1 MKKVYLK
8 EQQFNYILEQRM
20 LNEGIM
26 NYLYQRFFGKC
37 QNPGELVNRAIY
49 WIGAGIIS
57 FAIAVDIIQNGRD
70 TGVLSNQ
77 DAIEVIDTIAQQAPV
92 EEWKPICNDAV
103 VTVYNAKPEQC
114 NSDVEHTASLF
125 HLNLDSVGAHK
136 IVALERSFMKEFGL
150 KFGDVIK
157 IVGTHKGLQDGVYQI
172 QDVMNKRFAGQHKVD
187 VLVPDSITH
196 GGTWPEQYATIYVLN
211 DKNNTQQYL
220 DLMAPE
226 YKKR

>member
-1 MKKVYLK
+1 MKKIYLT
-8 EQQFNYILEQRM
+8 EQQFNYILEQQM

-26 NYLYQRFFGKC
+26 KYLYQRFFGKC
-37 QNPGELVNRAIY
+37 QNTGELVQRAIY
-49 WIGAGIIS
+49 WISAGIIS

-77 DAIEVIDTIAQQAPV
+77 DAIEVIDTIAQKAPV

-114 NSDVEHTASLF
+114 NKDVEHTASMF
-125 HLNLDSVGAHK
+125 NLNLDSVGGHR

-187 VLVPDSITH
+187 VLVPDSITR
-196 GGTWPEQYATIYVLN
+196 GGTWPEQYATIYVLK

-226 YKKR
+226 YKR

>member
-1 MKKVYLK
+1 MKKIYLT
-8 EQQFNYILEQRM
+8 EQQFNYILKQQM
-20 LNEGIM
+20 LNEGVLR
-26 NYLYQRFFGKC
+26 YLYQRFFGRC
-37 QNPGELVNRAIY
+37 QNSGDYINRI
-49 WIGAGIIS
+49 IGLITAGMIT
-57 FAIAVDIIQNGRD
+57 FGIAVDLINNGRG
-70 TGVLSNQ
+70 TVLTNEQ
-77 DAIEVIDTIAQQAPV
+77 ATEIIDAVANKAPI

-103 VTVYNAKPEQC
+103 ITVYNAKPEQC
-114 NSDVEHTASLF
+114 NNDVENTASMF
-125 HLNLDSVGAHK
+125 HLNLNDVGSHR
-136 IVALERSFMKEFGL
+136 IVALERSFMKEFNL

-172 QDVMNKRFAGQHKVD
+172 QDVMNKRFVGQHKVD

-226 YKKR
+226 RTK